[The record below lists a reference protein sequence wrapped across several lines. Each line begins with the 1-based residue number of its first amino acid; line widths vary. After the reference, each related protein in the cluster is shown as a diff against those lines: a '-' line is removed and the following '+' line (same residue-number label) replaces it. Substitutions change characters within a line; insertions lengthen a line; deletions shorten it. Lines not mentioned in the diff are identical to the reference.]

1 MKPRTALA
9 VVFLAVFAAGPK
21 PAGAERLVTS
31 ISRHQVQVNSSFTGT
46 SIVLFGTI
54 EPDSEDTPRRGVGYD
69 VVVTVQG
76 PKQTIVERRKQ
87 RVLGIWTN
95 MAARTFV
102 SVPSYL
108 AVLSTQPFE
117 KISDAESLRR
127 LKIGFDNTL
136 LPQQIGPDLGD
147 VPLSDPFRV
156 SFVRLKQQ
164 HGLYVQKTNGV
175 TLLTPTV
182 FRAEIALP
190 AEAPIGSYN
199 VEIKAL
205 ADGALKSSGVSA
217 FEITKVG
224 FEQFVA
230 NAAREH
236 GLLYGLTT
244 AMMAVLTG
252 WFASVV
258 FRRD

>member
-1 MKPRTALA
+1 
-9 VVFLAVFAAGPK
+9 
-21 PAGAERLVTS
+21 
-31 ISRHQVQVNSSFTGT
+31 
-46 SIVLFGTI
+46 
-54 EPDSEDTPRRGVGYD
+54 
-69 VVVTVQG
+69 
-76 PKQTIVERRKQ
+76 
-87 RVLGIWTN
+87 
-95 MAARTFV
+95 
-102 SVPSYL
+102 VPSYL
-108 AVLSTQPFE
+108 AVLSSQPFD
-117 KISDAESLRR
+117 KIADADSLRR
-127 LKIGFDNTL
+127 LKVGFDNFL

-147 VPLSDPFRV
+147 VPLSDPFRM

-190 AEAPIGSYN
+190 AEAPIGSYG

-205 ADGALKSSGVSA
+205 ADGALKSTGVSA

>member
-1 MKPRTALA
+1 MRPRAALA
-9 VVFLAVFAAGPK
+9 AALLPALTAGPA
-21 PAGAERLVTS
+21 PATAERLVTS
-31 ISRHQVQVNSSFTGT
+31 ISRHQVQVNSSFNGT

-54 EPDSEDTPRRGVGYD
+54 EPDGEEARRSAGYD
-69 VVVTVQG
+69 LVVTVQG

-95 MAARTFV
+95 MASRTFV
-102 SVPSYL
+102 NVPTYL
-108 AVLSTQPFE
+108 AVMSSQPFE

-127 LKIGFDNTL
+127 LKVGFDNIL

-147 VPLSDPFRV
+147 VPLTDPFRM
-156 SFVRLKQQ
+156 SFIRLKQQ

-182 FRAEIALP
+182 FRAEIPLP
-190 AEAPIGSYN
+190 AETAIGSYN
-199 VEIKAL
+199 VEIKAF
-205 ADGALKSSGVSA
+205 ADGALKASGVSA

-230 NAAREH
+230 NAARDH